1 MFCPQCGKENEA
13 EARFCGHCG
22 GALGEPKPGPGSD
35 VRQGPVEP
43 VRVIN
48 PVRVITPGEPVE
60 PVAPALKWGVLAAS
74 FLMPLVGIGMGLYY
88 WLRAESADKVAV
100 GKLWLFGAV
109 AIVIF
114 YGLLADL

>member
-1 MFCPQCGKENEA
+1 MYCPQCNNENEA

-22 GALGEPKPGPGSD
+22 GVLGVAKPPSGPDARKEPE
-35 VRQGPVEP
+35 GPV
-43 VRVIN
+43 RIIDS
-48 PVRVITPGEPVE
+48 REPVE

-88 WLRAESADKVAV
+88 WIRAESEDKVAV